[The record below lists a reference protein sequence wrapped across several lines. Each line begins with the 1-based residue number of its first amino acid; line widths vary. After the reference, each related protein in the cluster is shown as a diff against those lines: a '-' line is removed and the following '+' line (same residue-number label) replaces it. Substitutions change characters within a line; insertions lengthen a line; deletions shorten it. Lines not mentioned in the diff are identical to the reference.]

1 MILVIGENITDV
13 FVYCSSKRLSPEAC
27 CPVLIPENKILNS
40 GGAGNV
46 VENLKSL
53 KNKSVIGIHQ
63 KKEIT
68 KTRYIVGNQHIM
80 RYDENDTCENLKIE
94 ELEDTLSRKGLRLS
108 RCEAV
113 VISSYSKGFVT
124 PRLIKDIR
132 NKHDGLIFID
142 TKDKKGDWCEFVDF
156 IKIND
161 KEWLDNFDSKYEGQS
176 NIFVTKGSQ
185 GVDWINKNKN
195 FKVDPIEVADFVG
208 AGDSFFSGFVTKY
221 LDCKN
226 IEKSLDFA
234 NKCARVSVS
243 KKGVVCVKA
252 EEIDKYD

>member
-1 MILVIGENITDV
+1 MILVIGENITDI

-27 CPVLIPENKILNS
+27 CPVLIPDNKVLNS

-53 KNKSVIGIHQ
+53 RNKGIIGIHQ

-68 KTRYIVGNQHIM
+68 KTRYIVGNQHVM
-80 RYDENDTCENLKIE
+80 RYDENDKCENLKIK
-94 ELEDTLSRKGLRLS
+94 ELEESLSKRGLRLS
-108 RCEAV
+108 RFKAV

-124 PRLIKDIR
+124 PKLIKDIR
-132 NKHDGLIFID
+132 KRYDGLIFID
-142 TKDKKGDWCEFVDF
+142 TKDKKGDWCELVDF

-161 KEWLDNFDSKYEGQS
+161 KEWFENFNSKYEGS
-176 NIFVTKGSQ
+176 ANIFVTKGSE
-185 GVDWINKNKN
+185 GVDWINKNEN

-208 AGDSFFSGFVTKY
+208 AGDSFFSGFITKY
-221 LDCKN
+221 LESKDVK
-226 IEKSLDFA
+226 KGLDFA

-243 KKGVVCVKA
+243 KRGVVSVKK
-252 EEIDKYD
+252 EEIAED